1 MRIFKSMWAYA
12 AVGILVA
19 AGAVGIASRTGAESG
34 KPQKGKALKVVCNRG
49 EKGVAKNRPERSS
62 VRVSKRVVATA
73 KEPDVSGGGTAS
85 PMLNVDD
92 AEISEEFRKVILEL
106 QESLGADD
114 KKAILSIVQ
123 RLLARIRKGENV
135 PELVKVQAVRALASC
150 GPSAASELVGFMA
163 DASSVV
169 EAAASNA
176 FEEMLIDAD
185 GDGELSALILSVV
198 PAMVNEEAID
208 GFLSELTNMRSS
220 VRVKTALALADGGND
235 HVLSVLNQNLHSYF
249 GDCEGLTVNTRE
261 DIVTYGKMNP
271 DGEDDE
277 MMYGKWQNESD
288 SEEKD

>member
-1 MRIFKSMWAYA
+1 MRIFKSVWMYA

-19 AGAVGIASRTGAESG
+19 AGAVGVASRTRAESEEAQRG
-34 KPQKGKALKVVCNRG
+34 KVLKVSRNKD
-49 EKGVAKNRPERSS
+49 EKAVSKKKTERSS
-62 VRVSKRVVATA
+62 VRVSGRAVSVV
-73 KEPDVSGGGTAS
+73 KGPDVSGSGAAS
-85 PMLNVDD
+85 LMLSIDD

-106 QESLGADD
+106 QEALGDDD
-114 KKAILSIVQ
+114 KKAILSVVQ
-123 RLLARIRKGENV
+123 RLLAKIRKGENV

-150 GPSAASELVGFMA
+150 GPTAASELVGFMA
-163 DASSVV
+163 DANPAV

-198 PAMVNEEAID
+198 PAMTNEEAID

-220 VRVKTALALADGGND
+220 VRVKTALTLADSGND

-261 DIVTYGKMNP
+261 DIVTYGRLNL

-277 MMYGKWQNESD
+277 MMYGKWQNESG
-288 SEEKD
+288 SEDKD